1 MTMKYHQTILSLGIL
16 KYDRLL
22 YAAVIKQSLN
32 ISGNYIPGGFG
43 IEEADSRR
51 AVWAVICKKINLPN
65 ALSLSFFV
73 NYLWIQC
80 FLLMVQNLVQN
91 IYLCSAKH
99 PIPTSSW
106 EGGVSQGH
114 SESRHQEDHKKS
126 ICLNDM
132 VVAFTSQNFGS
143 LQSGFP
149 QTKLGGNV
157 QEQQLVERYS
167 PVRGTAHQMCQTY
180 SIMVWPLP
188 WCWLYLSWLRRKM
201 SHATSS
207 DDHTFCLSDLDSH
220 SFAPELTF
228 KFPVAAYSV
237 LPWISVFQ
245 PGDW

>member
-1 MTMKYHQTILSLGIL
+1 MFFTYGAEFGPEHLSLQCQTSHPHLIL
-16 KYDRLL
+16 GRWCLTGAL
-22 YAAVIKQSLN
+22 RIET
-32 ISGNYIPGGFG
+32 SGRPQ
-43 IEEADSRR
+43 E
-51 AVWAVICKKINLPN
+51 VH
-65 ALSLSFFV
+65 LSEDPKPHFV
-73 NYLWIQC
+73 
-80 FLLMVQNLVQN
+80 
-91 IYLCSAKH
+91 
-99 PIPTSSW
+99 
-106 EGGVSQGH
+106 
-114 SESRHQEDHKKS
+114 
-126 ICLNDM
+126 LNDM

-157 QEQQLVERYS
+157 QEQQVVERYS
-167 PVRGTAHQMCQTY
+167 PLRGTAHQMCQTY

-237 LPWISVFQ
+237 LPWISVF
-245 PGDW
+245 

>member
-16 KYDRLL
+16 KYDQLL

-43 IEEADSRR
+43 IEEADSPR

-114 SESRHQEDHKKS
+114 SESRHQEDHKKF
-126 ICLNDM
+126 ICLRIP
-132 VVAFTSQNFGS
+132 S
-143 LQSGFP
+143 L
-149 QTKLGGNV
+149 
-157 QEQQLVERYS
+157 
-167 PVRGTAHQMCQTY
+167 
-180 SIMVWPLP
+180 I
-188 WCWLYLSWLRRKM
+188 LYLMIWWWLLPHRILDLYKVGSHKPSWEGTFRSNSWWRDTAQLGAQLIRCVRRTPLWFGPCLG
-201 SHATSS
+201 ADCTSA
-207 DDHTFCLSDLDSH
+207 D
-220 SFAPELTF
+220 
-228 KFPVAAYSV
+228 
-237 LPWISVFQ
+237 
-245 PGDW
+245 